1 MDKQDGSAVDP
12 AEWMEEFEGQL
23 AIDVYQTADT
33 VVVKAPVA
41 GVKPED
47 LDVSITE
54 ELVTIR
60 GERHDQ
66 GSEQVEG
73 YLVQECY
80 WGPFSRSYALPVAVD
95 SEKAVAKLNDGGIL
109 TIVIP
114 KAAKART
121 RSLTVVAE

>member
-1 MDKQDGSAVDP
+1 MDKQEGSVVDP
-12 AEWMEEFEGQL
+12 ADWMEEFEGQL

-54 ELVTIR
+54 EMVTIR

-66 GSEQVEG
+66 STEHVEG

-95 SEKAVAKLNDGGIL
+95 SEKAVAKLGDAGIL
-109 TIVIP
+109 TITIP

-121 RSLTVVAE
+121 RSLTVVSE